1 VSEESFGPSSRYRS
15 VPVVTWT
22 GEDGTVEV
30 YLGRRVL
37 PAVER
42 HVAAEHRRVRRGE
55 RPDTIADDSYGDPAL
70 WWRIVDAS
78 GEADPAQISDVDGR
92 LLMVPLPLEVSDHGD
107 A

>member
-1 VSEESFGPSSRYRS
+1 MSIASFGPSSRYNA
-15 VPVVTWT
+15 VPVLTWT

-30 YLGRRVL
+30 YLGRRIL
-37 PAVER
+37 PAVDR

-55 RPDTIADDSYGDPAL
+55 RPDTIADDSYGDPEL
-70 WWRIVDAS
+70 WWRIVDAT

-92 LLMVPLPLEVSDHGD
+92 LLMVPLPLEVSDDGH